1 VFPVF
6 VQGTLPPCC
15 WLIELYTVPVCFL
28 PAQRY
33 ASAVLALA
41 LCLFVSVCRKWVS
54 SEMFG
59 RVELLFGVQAFR
71 LSLDPVLR
79 KFGYHQKQRRLQR
92 QKFVPNVG
100 LRQFRRGMSTRL
112 SQQWT
117 LSMINWAVVGRTL
130 GNSGTMT
137 VLSTVD
143 D

>member
-1 VFPVF
+1 
-6 VQGTLPPCC
+6 
-15 WLIELYTVPVCFL
+15 
-28 PAQRY
+28 
-33 ASAVLALA
+33 
-41 LCLFVSVCRKWVS
+41 
-54 SEMFG
+54 MFG

-71 LSLDPVLR
+71 PSLDPVLR